1 MWGRRIAAVTVG
13 ALVVAGC
20 GSTTHATSSP
30 TTTGVSGSGSAS
42 ASGSS
47 ATTAVAPS
55 VGSGGGASVGIT
67 KTTITVGQLADVSGP
82 VPGLFTGA
90 VDGMDAWAADVNS
103 TGGID
108 GRKVVVDHQDAA
120 LSCPTYTNAIK
131 TLATSVFADVGTFSL
146 VDVCGEAT
154 LKANPNFEDIE
165 GAVLNSAIEP
175 VANVISPIPAP
186 NGFSTTGYL
195 WVKDTYGAAA
205 VAKTADLWGS
215 TEQFDFAEQEAAA
228 ESIGYKYVYNRGYA
242 PTETNFTSDILRMK
256 SDGVEVVDM
265 IDTDAAD
272 MADFLEQSAQQ
283 NFHPKAVIT
292 AAAYDPSF
300 FKDLGNPADAAP
312 LVMPLPFALYLG
324 SGDAAAVPEVATFQ
338 KWMKTTHP
346 GDPLNLFGLDSFAAG
361 LLFQTAMSKLDNDP
375 TQAQLATALH
385 GITSFDADGLI
396 PTDDPSS
403 KQGAVCYV
411 IVKTANGG
419 FVRTAPPKSGYLCNG
434 VYHYFS
440 GS

>member
-1 MWGRRIAAVTVG
+1 MCRVPSPGCSPGRSTAWTPGRRTSTRLA
-13 ALVVAGC
+13 
-20 GSTTHATSSP
+20 GST
-30 TTTGVSGSGSAS
+30 
-42 ASGSS
+42 
-47 ATTAVAPS
+47 
-55 VGSGGGASVGIT
+55 GAKWSWIT
-67 KTTITVGQLADVSGP
+67 RTP
-82 VPGLFTGA
+82 P
-90 VDGMDAWAADVNS
+90 
-103 TGGID
+103 
-108 GRKVVVDHQDAA
+108 

-131 TLATSVFADVGTFSL
+131 KLATSVFADVGTFSL
-146 VDVCGEAT
+146 VDVCGEAA

-165 GAVLNSAIEP
+165 GAVLNSTIEP
-175 VANVISPIPAP
+175 LVNVISPIPAP
-186 NGFSTTGYL
+186 NGFSTTGYQ

-256 SDGVEVVDM
+256 SDGVEVIDM
-265 IDTDAAD
+265 IDTNAAD

-324 SGDAAAVPEVATFQ
+324 GGDAATVPEVATFQ
-338 KWMKTTHP
+338 KWMQTTHP

-361 LLFQTAMSKLDNDP
+361 LLFQTAMSKLGNDP

-411 IVKTANGG
+411 IVKTASGG
-419 FVRTAPPKSGYLCNG
+419 FVRAAPPKTGYLCNG

>member
-1 MWGRRIAAVTVG
+1 MWGRRVAAVTVG

-20 GSTTHATSSP
+20 GSSSHPTSSP
-30 TTTGVSGSGSAS
+30 TTTASTSSGST
-42 ASGSS
+42 
-47 ATTAVAPS
+47 ATTAVVP
-55 VGSGGGASVGIT
+55 SGGSSGAGSVGIT

-108 GRKVVVDHQDAA
+108 GRKVVIDHQDAG

-131 TLATSVFADVGTFSL
+131 SLASSVFADVGTFSL
-146 VDVCGEAT
+146 VDVCGETT
-154 LKANPNFEDIE
+154 LKANPYFEDIE

-175 VANVISPIPAP
+175 LANVISPIPAP
-186 NGFSTTGYL
+186 NGFSTTGYQ

-215 TEQFDFAEQEAAA
+215 TEKFDFDEQEAAA

-256 SDGVEVVDM
+256 ADGVEVIDM
-265 IDTDAAD
+265 IDTNAAD

-292 AAAYDPSF
+292 AAAYDLSF
-300 FKDLGNPADAAP
+300 FKDLGNAADAAP
-312 LVMPLPFALYLG
+312 LVMPLPFALYLPG
-324 SGDAAAVPEVATFQ
+324 GDAATVPEVATFQ
-338 KWMKTTHP
+338 KWMQSTHP

-361 LLFQTAMSKLDNDP
+361 VLFQQAMSKLGNDP
-375 TQAQLATALH
+375 TRAQLATALH

-419 FVRTAPPKSGYLCNG
+419 FVRTAPPKTGYLCNG
-434 VYHYFS
+434 VYHYYS